1 MDILSGK
8 KLGKILATRREK
20 ANNFFLFLVLHL
32 IIYISLFLFSCITL
46 FFNAFALSFIDASVT
61 HPHSDLISFQIPC
74 SFIIACVLAFAY
86 FVCWWWMRRS
96 SVRRASIPVLLLRIH
111 VSVALLLRR
120 RWCLVLRW
128 RGLVGHRC
136 ALSIVDLC
144 STSTRGGNHARV
156 C

>member
-1 MDILSGK
+1 MGRSSGSSPPEERQPMPFSSSWYRILS
-8 KLGKILATRREK
+8 LQTYL
-20 ANNFFLFLVLHL
+20 LL
-32 IIYISLFLFSCITL
+32 LFSCITL
-46 FFNAFALSFIDASVT
+46 FSNAFAFSFVNAFVAHPNSNLILSR
-61 HPHSDLISFQIPC
+61 IPC
-74 SFIIACVLAFAY
+74 SFIVACVLAFAY

-144 STSTRGGNHARV
+144 STSTRGGNHSRV